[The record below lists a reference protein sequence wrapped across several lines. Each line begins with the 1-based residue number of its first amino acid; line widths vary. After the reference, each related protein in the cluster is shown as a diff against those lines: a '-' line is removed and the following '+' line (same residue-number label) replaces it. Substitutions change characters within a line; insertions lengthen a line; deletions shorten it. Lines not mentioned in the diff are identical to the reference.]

1 MKKLKNQSIKLWL
14 SLLFLVILTPIRAFS
29 ASSVG
34 INGLYYELNS
44 SSNTAKVVYDSSYSS
59 LPVSVI
65 IPESVEYNGATY
77 SVTEIGQ
84 SAFSGCSKLESISI
98 PGSVTKVGEVYYYSS
113 SNNYNPNKYPSR
125 YTSVFKGCTSLK
137 KVRFEDGSNPV
148 TLGSTY
154 YNGSSTAIAGV
165 NISGRGLFADCPLE
179 EVYLGRKIYYII
191 YNNNYPFSIY
201 ASRYGF
207 SAFFNQT
214 KLKKV
219 TIGPEVTS
227 LLDYLFYKCT
237 AIKDVSFGESMTSL
251 GSHAFDGCSSLTSA
265 MLPNSVTY
273 INSYSFN
280 DCTSIQSVSLGNA
293 RAIESH
299 AFFNNMS
306 LKNLT
311 MSPKLQT
318 IEDYGFYRTQTLEDI
333 SLPATLSS
341 IGDYAFYYS
350 GINDIIIPSSVNNI
364 GEGAFEDSDLRSVR
378 FGDGPVS
385 MGSGCFANSRL
396 QNVVI
401 GDKLTEI
408 SSGCFEGCSNL
419 TDIHI
424 GSSVTTIGQSA
435 FSGCSKLE
443 SISIPGSVTNVGEVY
458 SCSSSNNNP
467 NKDPSRY
474 ISVFKGCTSL
484 KKVRFED
491 GANSVALGSTYYAGS
506 SIAIAGVD
514 IEGRGLFADCPLEEV
529 YLGRKIEYQS
539 YSSNYSFSLYPFRYG
554 VSAFFN
560 QTKLKKVTI
569 GPEVRSL
576 PDYLFYNCTAI
587 TDVID
592 LATKPN
598 SVGSDVFDNYSTPTL
613 YYPLESESKY
623 AAANV
628 WKNFTKKYGMYSEGN
643 MLFIPT
649 AETVAMVT
657 LYPGASPET
666 LAVPATINSNGTQLT
681 VTKVMD
687 KAFEACPDLT
697 LVQLPAT
704 LTEIGEEAFARN
716 IKLSSIT
723 FNGQKVIGKGA
734 FTDCP
739 SITSLT
745 LPNSL
750 EKIGDRAFKNNTGI
764 TSVSFGTG
772 VKNIESEA
780 FFGCS
785 ALTAARMPEMLD
797 TIKTSA
803 FENCVKLT
811 YVSLGS
817 NLKYLGNRAF
827 FNNNVLTEIEIPG
840 TTATIGSQ
848 AFENCTNLSL
858 ATLNNGIETIGGNC
872 FKDCESLITISIPG
886 TVTAIGD
893 NSFDGCTSLSTLTF
907 AAGETDLY
915 IPYFSHSPLK
925 TLRIGRNLKY
935 AFGEDASPF
944 KDKTTLTRVA
954 FTGNYVTNLYNNL
967 FDGCSGIASIS
978 LPKTLQ
984 SINGYAFSNCSK
996 LAEIVI
1002 PESVTTIGK
1011 HCFESCTSLAN
1022 VIVPEGVQT
1031 IGEYG
1036 FENCTSLVSISLP
1049 STMTVFENHLF
1060 RNCYNLEGMYFHPTV
1075 TTIKENCFDKCSS
1088 LKDITFADSENAISI
1103 SNMVS
1108 MFRDCPLE
1116 NIYVGRNIDYSTED
1130 ISKIP
1135 FYNRKNL
1142 QNVTISD
1149 KGGVTYLKPYFI
1161 YGASTL
1167 PRINIPDNVLEI
1179 GRYAFAKCS
1188 SLEEAVLSKN
1198 LSLIDE
1204 GLFDQDIA
1212 LKSLIIPGAVNSV
1225 NQYALRG
1232 CGALKDLRFEDS
1244 ANPLTAAI
1252 ARSNTGMCGDTHL
1265 ENLYIGRNIRYSAT
1279 GSNGYSPFYNL
1290 TSLKNVTFSNAG
1302 MVTVCNDY
1310 LLAGC
1315 STVENLSLPE
1325 SLVTIGNHT
1334 FSNMTTLQYCRMFD
1348 NVESVGEYGFAG
1360 DVNLTDL
1367 IFSKKVKTL
1376 RNNLFMNCTS
1386 LPLFTVHPAVTS
1398 IEDNAFMNCN
1408 SLATLS
1414 FTDSND
1420 QLNIGRRNE
1429 NGNFAAM
1436 FSDSPVQSLYL
1447 SRWLIY
1453 NIDEESYAPFYNRS
1467 TLTDLRFGETLGDI
1481 GKFLFEKCSS
1491 IATVNIPGVESI
1503 GEKAF
1508 YDCTALSGLTFNS
1521 GTKSLGEQTFAN
1533 CTALKNVVLPP
1544 TVVSVSDGCFMNDH
1558 DLVTLDLGNSLEII
1572 GPSAFSGCAS
1582 LSELNFP
1589 KTLYGLG
1596 VESFK
1601 GCENLSY
1608 VTIPDGCRLSSI
1620 GARAFQNCT
1629 GIEWISLSNRITSL
1643 GANSFDGCNSI
1654 RYIKSFNTVPPVG
1667 LPNFSENVIENST
1680 VFVPAESLDD
1690 YKDADL
1696 WWEFFNIRPMSDGV
1710 FVTYLNLDKTEA
1722 SMKASETLPLV
1733 AEAGPSTATDT
1744 SVGFSSDNMD
1754 IATVDS
1760 EGVITAVAV
1769 GEANIKAFAKDG
1781 SGLYKICKITVV
1793 PTLMGS
1799 IELDNSSLTLR
1810 ANREAKLTAQIFPA
1824 TTTNKEIIWSSSN
1837 SSVATVDSEGNIV
1850 TKYKGN
1856 ATIKATA
1863 ADGSGVMASCELTV
1877 LPPLAGDSNDND
1889 VVTITDAVNTANY
1902 AVGNPVENFCFEA
1915 ADVNG
1920 DNRVTVADASATIGI
1935 ILEQEAETSSRAM
1948 VRSITRA
1955 MDVDKDA
1962 LVIDDYKAKSGET
1975 ASLSVTLDNSIEYVA
1990 MQADIVV
1997 PEGMTLVDVK
2007 IGNRAAACH
2016 SLVTRRID
2024 ERSMRI
2030 ALFDLDNNV
2039 FADNDEAVLELVV
2052 KVNSAT
2058 NEDVQIFNILASDAQ
2073 ANEYVLTSTGGHN
2086 NEISGIE
2093 GTSIGNI
2100 RIETSANAINVYNA
2114 EGYEVAIYTIDGT
2127 TLSRFTA
2134 VSDMESRDVVDG
2146 VYVVAAGN
2154 KVEKVIVK

>member
-1 MKKLKNQSIKLWL
+1 M
-14 SLLFLVILTPIRAFS
+14 
-29 ASSVG
+29 
-34 INGLYYELNS
+34 
-44 SSNTAKVVYDSSYSS
+44 
-59 LPVSVI
+59 
-65 IPESVEYNGATY
+65 
-77 SVTEIGQ
+77 
-84 SAFSGCSKLESISI
+84 
-98 PGSVTKVGEVYYYSS
+98 
-113 SNNYNPNKYPSR
+113 
-125 YTSVFKGCTSLK
+125 
-137 KVRFEDGSNPV
+137 
-148 TLGSTY
+148 
-154 YNGSSTAIAGV
+154 
-165 NISGRGLFADCPLE
+165 
-179 EVYLGRKIYYII
+179 
-191 YNNNYPFSIY
+191 
-201 ASRYGF
+201 
-207 SAFFNQT
+207 
-214 KLKKV
+214 
-219 TIGPEVTS
+219 
-227 LLDYLFYKCT
+227 
-237 AIKDVSFGESMTSL
+237 
-251 GSHAFDGCSSLTSA
+251 
-265 MLPNSVTY
+265 
-273 INSYSFN
+273 
-280 DCTSIQSVSLGNA
+280 
-293 RAIESH
+293 
-299 AFFNNMS
+299 
-306 LKNLT
+306 
-311 MSPKLQT
+311 
-318 IEDYGFYRTQTLEDI
+318 
-333 SLPATLSS
+333 
-341 IGDYAFYYS
+341 
-350 GINDIIIPSSVNNI
+350 
-364 GEGAFEDSDLRSVR
+364 
-378 FGDGPVS
+378 
-385 MGSGCFANSRL
+385 
-396 QNVVI
+396 
-401 GDKLTEI
+401 
-408 SSGCFEGCSNL
+408 
-419 TDIHI
+419 
-424 GSSVTTIGQSA
+424 
-435 FSGCSKLE
+435 
-443 SISIPGSVTNVGEVY
+443 
-458 SCSSSNNNP
+458 
-467 NKDPSRY
+467 
-474 ISVFKGCTSL
+474 
-484 KKVRFED
+484 
-491 GANSVALGSTYYAGS
+491 
-506 SIAIAGVD
+506 
-514 IEGRGLFADCPLEEV
+514 
-529 YLGRKIEYQS
+529 
-539 YSSNYSFSLYPFRYG
+539 
-554 VSAFFN
+554 
-560 QTKLKKVTI
+560 
-569 GPEVRSL
+569 
-576 PDYLFYNCTAI
+576 
-587 TDVID
+587 
-592 LATKPN
+592 
-598 SVGSDVFDNYSTPTL
+598 
-613 YYPLESESKY
+613 
-623 AAANV
+623 
-628 WKNFTKKYGMYSEGN
+628 
-643 MLFIPT
+643 
-649 AETVAMVT
+649 
-657 LYPGASPET
+657 
-666 LAVPATINSNGTQLT
+666 
-681 VTKVMD
+681 
-687 KAFEACPDLT
+687 
-697 LVQLPAT
+697 
-704 LTEIGEEAFARN
+704 
-716 IKLSSIT
+716 
-723 FNGQKVIGKGA
+723 
-734 FTDCP
+734 
-739 SITSLT
+739 
-745 LPNSL
+745 
-750 EKIGDRAFKNNTGI
+750 
-764 TSVSFGTG
+764 
-772 VKNIESEA
+772 
-780 FFGCS
+780 
-785 ALTAARMPEMLD
+785 
-797 TIKTSA
+797 
-803 FENCVKLT
+803 
-811 YVSLGS
+811 
-817 NLKYLGNRAF
+817 
-827 FNNNVLTEIEIPG
+827 LTEIEIPG
-840 TTATIGSQ
+840 TSTNIGSQ
-848 AFENCTNLSL
+848 TFENCTNLSL
-858 ATLNNGIETIGGNC
+858 ATLNNGIKNIGGNC

-886 TVTAIGD
+886 TVDSIGD
-893 NSFDGCTSLSTLTF
+893 NTFDGCTSLSSLTF
-907 AAGETDLY
+907 AAGENELY

-954 FTGNYVTNLYNNL
+954 FTGNFVTNLYNNL
-967 FDGCSGIASIS
+967 FDGCTGITSIS
-978 LPKTLQ
+978 LPETLQ
-984 SINGYAFSNCSK
+984 SINGYAFRNCSK
-996 LAEIVI
+996 LSEIV
-1002 PESVTTIGK
+1002 
-1011 HCFESCTSLAN
+1011 
-1022 VIVPEGVQT
+1022 VPEGVT
-1031 IGEYG
+1031 TVGEHC
-1036 FENCTSLVSISLP
+1036 FENCISLTSVSLP
-1049 STMTVFENHLF
+1049 TTLKVLENHLF
-1060 RNCYNLEGMYFHPTV
+1060 NNCNKLESFVFQPTMDTV
-1075 TTIKENCFDKCSS
+1075 EEHCFDQCLS
-1088 LKDITFADSENAISI
+1088 LKNLRFDDGTSTITFSTV
-1103 SNMVS
+1103 VS
-1108 MFRDCPLE
+1108 MFGDSPLE
-1116 NIYVGRNIDYSTED
+1116 NMYVGRNIDYTLIEG
-1130 ISKIP
+1130 KENEAP
-1135 FYNRKNL
+1135 FYNRSTL
-1142 QNVTISD
+1142 TNVTISD
-1149 KGGVTYLKPYFI
+1149 KGRVTYLKPYFI

-1167 PRINIPDNVLEI
+1167 PSINVPDNVQEI
-1179 GRYAFAKCS
+1179 GMYAFAECS

-1212 LKSLIIPGAVNSV
+1212 LKSLIIPGAVNAV

-1232 CGALKDLRFEDS
+1232 CGALQDLRFEDS
-1244 ANPLTAAI
+1244 TNPLTAAI
-1252 ARSNTGMCGDTHL
+1252 ARSNMGMCGDTHL
-1265 ENLYIGRNIRYSAT
+1265 ENLYIGRNIRYEAT
-1279 GSNGYSPFYNL
+1279 SSNGYSPFYNL

-1302 MVTVCNDY
+1302 MVTECNDY

-1334 FSNMTTLQYCRMFD
+1334 FSDMTTLQYCRMFD

-1367 IFSKKVKTL
+1367 TFSKKVKTL

-1420 QLNIGRRNE
+1420 LLNIGRRNE

-1447 SRWLIY
+1447 SRWLVY
-1453 NIDEESYAPFYNRS
+1453 NIDEETYAPFYNRS

-1508 YDCTALSGLTFNS
+1508 YDCTALSGLTLNS
-1521 GTKSLGEQTFAN
+1521 GTTSLGEQTFAN

-1558 DLVTLDLGNSLEII
+1558 ELVTLDLGSSLEII

-1589 KTLYGLG
+1589 QTLYGLG

-1696 WWEFFNIRPMSDGV
+1696 WWEFFNIRPMGDGV

-1810 ANREAKLTAQIFPA
+1810 ANREATLTAQIFPV

-1850 TKYKGN
+1850 TKYNGN

-1889 VVTITDAVNTANY
+1889 AVTITDAVNTANY

-1948 VRSITRA
+1948 ARSIARA

-1975 ASLSVTLDNSIEYVA
+1975 VSLSVTLDNSIEYVA
-1990 MQADIVV
+1990 LQADIVV

-2007 IGNRAAACH
+2007 IGNRVAACH

-2030 ALFDLDNNV
+2030 ALFDLDNNT
-2039 FADNDEAVLELVV
+2039 FADNDEGVLELVV

-2058 NEDVQIFNILASDAQ
+2058 NEDVEIFNILASDAQ

-2114 EGYEVAIYTIDGT
+2114 EGYEVAIYTVDGT

-2134 VSDMESRDVVDG
+2134 VSDMESRDVVGG
-2146 VYVVAAGN
+2146 VYVVAVGN
-2154 KVEKVIVK
+2154 KVAKVIVK

>member
-1 MKKLKNQSIKLWL
+1 M
-14 SLLFLVILTPIRAFS
+14 
-29 ASSVG
+29 
-34 INGLYYELNS
+34 
-44 SSNTAKVVYDSSYSS
+44 
-59 LPVSVI
+59 
-65 IPESVEYNGATY
+65 
-77 SVTEIGQ
+77 
-84 SAFSGCSKLESISI
+84 
-98 PGSVTKVGEVYYYSS
+98 
-113 SNNYNPNKYPSR
+113 
-125 YTSVFKGCTSLK
+125 
-137 KVRFEDGSNPV
+137 
-148 TLGSTY
+148 
-154 YNGSSTAIAGV
+154 
-165 NISGRGLFADCPLE
+165 
-179 EVYLGRKIYYII
+179 
-191 YNNNYPFSIY
+191 
-201 ASRYGF
+201 
-207 SAFFNQT
+207 
-214 KLKKV
+214 
-219 TIGPEVTS
+219 
-227 LLDYLFYKCT
+227 
-237 AIKDVSFGESMTSL
+237 
-251 GSHAFDGCSSLTSA
+251 
-265 MLPNSVTY
+265 
-273 INSYSFN
+273 
-280 DCTSIQSVSLGNA
+280 
-293 RAIESH
+293 
-299 AFFNNMS
+299 
-306 LKNLT
+306 
-311 MSPKLQT
+311 
-318 IEDYGFYRTQTLEDI
+318 
-333 SLPATLSS
+333 
-341 IGDYAFYYS
+341 
-350 GINDIIIPSSVNNI
+350 
-364 GEGAFEDSDLRSVR
+364 
-378 FGDGPVS
+378 FGDS
-385 MGSGCFANSRL
+385 
-396 QNVVI
+396 
-401 GDKLTEI
+401 
-408 SSGCFEGCSNL
+408 
-419 TDIHI
+419 
-424 GSSVTTIGQSA
+424 
-435 FSGCSKLE
+435 
-443 SISIPGSVTNVGEVY
+443 
-458 SCSSSNNNP
+458 
-467 NKDPSRY
+467 
-474 ISVFKGCTSL
+474 
-484 KKVRFED
+484 
-491 GANSVALGSTYYAGS
+491 
-506 SIAIAGVD
+506 
-514 IEGRGLFADCPLEEV
+514 
-529 YLGRKIEYQS
+529 
-539 YSSNYSFSLYPFRYG
+539 
-554 VSAFFN
+554 
-560 QTKLKKVTI
+560 
-569 GPEVRSL
+569 
-576 PDYLFYNCTAI
+576 
-587 TDVID
+587 
-592 LATKPN
+592 
-598 SVGSDVFDNYSTPTL
+598 
-613 YYPLESESKY
+613 
-623 AAANV
+623 
-628 WKNFTKKYGMYSEGN
+628 
-643 MLFIPT
+643 
-649 AETVAMVT
+649 
-657 LYPGASPET
+657 
-666 LAVPATINSNGTQLT
+666 
-681 VTKVMD
+681 
-687 KAFEACPDLT
+687 
-697 LVQLPAT
+697 
-704 LTEIGEEAFARN
+704 
-716 IKLSSIT
+716 
-723 FNGQKVIGKGA
+723 
-734 FTDCP
+734 
-739 SITSLT
+739 
-745 LPNSL
+745 
-750 EKIGDRAFKNNTGI
+750 
-764 TSVSFGTG
+764 
-772 VKNIESEA
+772 
-780 FFGCS
+780 
-785 ALTAARMPEMLD
+785 
-797 TIKTSA
+797 
-803 FENCVKLT
+803 
-811 YVSLGS
+811 
-817 NLKYLGNRAF
+817 
-827 FNNNVLTEIEIPG
+827 
-840 TTATIGSQ
+840 
-848 AFENCTNLSL
+848 
-858 ATLNNGIETIGGNC
+858 
-872 FKDCESLITISIPG
+872 
-886 TVTAIGD
+886 
-893 NSFDGCTSLSTLTF
+893 
-907 AAGETDLY
+907 
-915 IPYFSHSPLK
+915 
-925 TLRIGRNLKY
+925 
-935 AFGEDASPF
+935 
-944 KDKTTLTRVA
+944 
-954 FTGNYVTNLYNNL
+954 
-967 FDGCSGIASIS
+967 
-978 LPKTLQ
+978 
-984 SINGYAFSNCSK
+984 
-996 LAEIVI
+996 
-1002 PESVTTIGK
+1002 
-1011 HCFESCTSLAN
+1011 
-1022 VIVPEGVQT
+1022 
-1031 IGEYG
+1031 
-1036 FENCTSLVSISLP
+1036 
-1049 STMTVFENHLF
+1049 
-1060 RNCYNLEGMYFHPTV
+1060 
-1075 TTIKENCFDKCSS
+1075 
-1088 LKDITFADSENAISI
+1088 
-1103 SNMVS
+1103 
-1108 MFRDCPLE
+1108 PLE
-1116 NIYVGRNIDYSTED
+1116 NMYVGRDIDYTLIEG
-1130 ISKIP
+1130 KEKEAP
-1135 FYNRKNL
+1135 FYNRSTL
-1142 QNVTISD
+1142 TNVTISD

-1167 PRINIPDNVLEI
+1167 PGINVPDNVLEI
-1179 GRYAFAKCS
+1179 GMYAFAECS
-1188 SLEEAVLSKN
+1188 SLEEVVLSKN

-1212 LKSLIIPGAVNSV
+1212 LKSLIIPEAVNAV

-1232 CGALKDLRFEDS
+1232 CGALQDLRFEDS
-1244 ANPLTAAI
+1244 TNPLTAAI
-1252 ARSNTGMCGDTHL
+1252 ARSGMGMCGDTHL
-1265 ENLYIGRNIRYSAT
+1265 ENLYIGRNIRYSAAD
-1279 GSNGYSPFYNL
+1279 SDGYSPFYNL

-1302 MVTVCNDY
+1302 MVTECNDY

-1334 FSNMTTLQYCRMFD
+1334 FSDMTTLQYCRMFD

-1360 DVNLTDL
+1360 DVSLTDL
-1367 IFSKKVKTL
+1367 TFSKKVKTL

-1398 IEDNAFMNCN
+1398 IEDNAFVNCN

-1420 QLNIGRRNE
+1420 LLNIGRRNE

-1447 SRWLIY
+1447 SRQLIY

-1508 YDCTALSGLTFNS
+1508 YDCTALSGLTLNF
-1521 GTKSLGEQTFAN
+1521 GTKSLGEHAFAN

-1558 DLVTLDLGNSLEII
+1558 ELVTLDLGNSLEII

-1589 KTLYGLG
+1589 KTLYNLG

-1608 VTIPDGCRLSSI
+1608 VTIPDGCSLSSI
-1620 GARAFQNCT
+1620 GACAFQNCT
-1629 GIEWISLSNRITSL
+1629 GIEWISLSNSITSL
-1643 GANSFDGCNSI
+1643 GDNSFDGCNSI

-1696 WWEFFNIRPMSDGV
+1696 WREFFNIRPISDGV

-1722 SMKASETLPLV
+1722 SMKASETLQLV

-1754 IATVDS
+1754 IATVDG

-1810 ANREAKLTAQIFPA
+1810 ANREAKLTAQIFPV

-1889 VVTITDAVNTANY
+1889 AVTITDAVNTANY

-1948 VRSITRA
+1948 VRSIARA

-2007 IGNRAAACH
+2007 IGNRVAAYH

-2030 ALFDLDNNV
+2030 ALFDLDNNT
-2039 FADNDEAVLELVV
+2039 FADNDEGVLELVV

-2058 NEDVQIFNILASDAQ
+2058 NENVEIFNILASDAQ

>member
-1 MKKLKNQSIKLWL
+1 
-14 SLLFLVILTPIRAFS
+14 
-29 ASSVG
+29 
-34 INGLYYELNS
+34 
-44 SSNTAKVVYDSSYSS
+44 
-59 LPVSVI
+59 
-65 IPESVEYNGATY
+65 
-77 SVTEIGQ
+77 
-84 SAFSGCSKLESISI
+84 
-98 PGSVTKVGEVYYYSS
+98 
-113 SNNYNPNKYPSR
+113 
-125 YTSVFKGCTSLK
+125 
-137 KVRFEDGSNPV
+137 
-148 TLGSTY
+148 
-154 YNGSSTAIAGV
+154 
-165 NISGRGLFADCPLE
+165 
-179 EVYLGRKIYYII
+179 
-191 YNNNYPFSIY
+191 
-201 ASRYGF
+201 
-207 SAFFNQT
+207 
-214 KLKKV
+214 
-219 TIGPEVTS
+219 
-227 LLDYLFYKCT
+227 
-237 AIKDVSFGESMTSL
+237 MTSL

-273 INSYSFN
+273 IDSYSFN
-280 DCTSIQSVSLGNA
+280 DCSSIQSVSLGNA
-293 RAIESH
+293 SIIKSH
-299 AFFNNMS
+299 AFCNNYR

-318 IEDYGFYRTQTLEDI
+318 IEDYGFGRTGALEEI

-341 IGDYAFYYS
+341 IGDYAFNYS
-350 GINDIIIPSSVNNI
+350 GINDIIIPSSVNQI
-364 GEGAFEDSDLRSVR
+364 GNNTFEHSGLRSVR

-385 MGSGCFANSRL
+385 IGSNCFANSRL

-401 GDKLTEI
+401 GDKLTKI
-408 SSGCFEGCSNL
+408 SSSCFEGCSNL

-424 GSSVTTIGQSA
+424 GSSVTFIGQSA

-443 SISIPGSVTNVGEVY
+443 SISIPGSVTDVGEVY

-467 NKDPSRY
+467 NKYTSLY

-491 GANSVALGSTYYAGS
+491 GSNYLSLGSTFYFNGY
-506 SIAIAGVD
+506 SIAIAGVN
-514 IEGRGLFADCPLEEV
+514 IYGRGLFADCPLEEV
-529 YLGRKIEYQS
+529 YLGRKIGYKS
-539 YSSNYSFSLYPFRYG
+539 YRSDLSFSKYPDYYG
-554 VSAFFN
+554 FSAFFN

-569 GPEVRSL
+569 GPEVTLL
-576 PDYLFYNCTAI
+576 PDYLFYKCTAI

-592 LATKPN
+592 LATNPN
-598 SVGSDVFDNYSTPTL
+598 SVGSNVFDNYSTPTL

-628 WKNFTKKYGMYSEGN
+628 WKDFTKKYGMYSEGN

-649 AETVAMVT
+649 AETEAMVT
-657 LYPGASPET
+657 LYPGSSPET

-750 EKIGDRAFKNNTGI
+750 ETIGDRAFKNNTGI
-764 TSVSFGTG
+764 TSISFGTG
-772 VKNIESEA
+772 LKNIESEA
-780 FFGCS
+780 FYGCS

-797 TIKTSA
+797 TIKASA

-817 NLKYLGNRAF
+817 NLKSLGNRAF
-827 FNNNVLTEIEIPG
+827 FNNKVLTEIEIPG
-840 TTATIGSQ
+840 TTTNIGSQ
-848 AFENCTNLSL
+848 TFENCTNLSL

-872 FKDCESLITISIPG
+872 FKNCESLITISIPG

-967 FDGCSGIASIS
+967 FDGCTGIASIS

-996 LAEIVI
+996 LSEIV
-1002 PESVTTIGK
+1002 
-1011 HCFESCTSLAN
+1011 
-1022 VIVPEGVQT
+1022 VPEGVT
-1031 IGEYG
+1031 TVGEHC
-1036 FENCTSLVSISLP
+1036 FENCTSLTSVSLP
-1049 STMTVFENHLF
+1049 TTLKVLENHLF
-1060 RNCYNLEGMYFHPTV
+1060 NNCNKLESFVFQPTMETV
-1075 TTIKENCFDKCSS
+1075 EEHCFDQCLS
-1088 LKDITFADSENAISI
+1088 LKNLRFDDGTSPITLSTV
-1103 SNMVS
+1103 VS
-1108 MFRDCPLE
+1108 MFGDSPLE
-1116 NIYVGRNIDYSTED
+1116 EMYVGRNIDYTLIKGKEKEAPFFNRST
-1130 ISKIP
+1130 IT
-1135 FYNRKNL
+1135 
-1142 QNVTISD
+1142 NVTISD
-1149 KGGVTYLKPYFI
+1149 KGGVTYLRPYFI

-1167 PRINIPDNVLEI
+1167 PRINVPDNVLEI
-1179 GRYAFAKCS
+1179 GKYAFAECS

-1265 ENLYIGRNIRYSAT
+1265 ENLYIGRNIRYEAT

-1302 MVTVCNDY
+1302 MVTECNDY

-1315 STVENLSLPE
+1315 SAVENLSLPE

-1420 QLNIGRRNE
+1420 LLNIGRRNE
-1429 NGNFAAM
+1429 NGSLAAM
-1436 FSDSPVQSLYL
+1436 FSDSPIESLYL

-1453 NIDEESYAPFYNRS
+1453 NIDQESYAPFYNRS
-1467 TLTDLRFGETLGDI
+1467 TLTDLRFGATLGDI

-1544 TVVSVSDGCFMNDH
+1544 TVVSVSDGCFMNDNE
-1558 DLVTLDLGNSLEII
+1558 LATLDLGNSLEII

-1601 GCENLSY
+1601 GCVALPY
-1608 VTIPDGCRLSSI
+1608 ITIPDGCRLSSV
-1620 GARAFQNCT
+1620 GARAFQGCT

-1643 GANSFDGCNSI
+1643 GANSFDGCNSV

-1696 WWEFFNIRPMSDGV
+1696 WWEFFNIRPMGDGV

-1722 SMKASETLPLV
+1722 SMKASETLQLV

-1744 SVGFSSDNMD
+1744 SVGFSSDNLD
-1754 IATVDS
+1754 VATVDGN
-1760 EGVITAVAV
+1760 GVITAIAV
-1769 GEANIKAFAKDG
+1769 GEANIKAYAKDG
-1781 SGLYKICKITVV
+1781 SGFYKICKITVV

-1799 IELDNSSLTLR
+1799 IELNNSSLTLR
-1810 ANREAKLTAQIFPA
+1810 ANRKATLTAQIFPV
-1824 TTTNKEIIWSSSN
+1824 TTTNKGIIWSSSN
-1837 SSVATVDSEGNIV
+1837 SSVATVDPDGNIV

-1863 ADGSGVMASCELTV
+1863 ADGSGVMATCELTV
-1877 LPPLAGDSNDND
+1877 LPPMAGDSNDND
-1889 VVTITDAVNTANY
+1889 AVTITDAVNTANY

-1915 ADVNG
+1915 ADVNA

-1935 ILEQEAETSSRAM
+1935 ILEQETEIASRAM
-1948 VRSITRA
+1948 VRSMARA
-1955 MDVDKDA
+1955 LDVDSDL
-1962 LVIDDYKAKSGET
+1962 LVVDDYSAKDGEIVT
-1975 ASLSVTLDNSIEYVA
+1975 LSVALDNSIDYVA
-1990 MQADIVV
+1990 MQADIAV
-1997 PEGMTLVDVK
+1997 PDGMTLLDVT
-2007 IGNRAAACH
+2007 IGDRAAACH

-2024 ERSMRI
+2024 DRTMRI
-2030 ALFDLDNNV
+2030 VLFDLDNNA
-2039 FADNDEAVLELVV
+2039 FADNDEAILELVA
-2052 KVNSAT
+2052 KVNTAT
-2058 NEDVQIFNILASDAQ
+2058 TEDIQIFNILASDAQ

-2086 NEISGIE
+2086 SEMSGIGNVE
-2093 GTSIGNI
+2093 SGNI
-2100 RIETSANAINVYNA
+2100 RIVASASDINIFNA
-2114 EGYEVAIYTIDGT
+2114 EGCEIIIYAVDGT
-2127 TLSRFTA
+2127 TVSRFTA
-2134 VSDMESRDVVDG
+2134 MSDMESRSVVG
-2146 VYVVAAGN
+2146 GIYVVVAGN

>member
-1 MKKLKNQSIKLWL
+1 MTFKL
-14 SLLFLVILTPIRAFS
+14 SLFRRWLAMLSLI
-29 ASSVG
+29 VG
-34 INGLYYELNS
+34 ISLGANAASVNIDGLYYVLNS
-44 SSNTAKVVYDSSYSS
+44 PKRGEATLTYQNTTTSNYSS
-59 LPVSVI
+59 LPVSVA
-65 IPESVEYNGATY
+65 IPEKITYNGIEYT
-77 SVTEIGQ
+77 VTTIADK
-84 SAFSGCSKLESISI
+84 AFANCTSLESISI
-98 PGSVTKVGEVYYYSS
+98 PGSVTSIGTVWYYSS
-113 SNNYNPNKYPSR
+113 DEENAGTVLPFYN
-125 YTSVFKGCTSLK
+125 CTSLK
-137 KVRFEDGSNPV
+137 SIRFEDGNATLS
-148 TLGSTY
+148 LGSAYCPTKR
-154 YNGSSTAIAGV
+154 SS
-165 NISGRGLFADCPLE
+165 SKGLFYYSPLE
-179 EVYLGRKIYYII
+179 EVYLGRNVQYKDYSTSEKFIDSPSSFGY
-191 YNNNYPFSIY
+191 
-201 ASRYGF
+201 
-207 SAFFNQT
+207 SAFYNRS
-214 KLKKV
+214 KLTKV
-219 TIGPEVTS
+219 TIGPEVES
-227 LLDYLFYKCT
+227 LPNYLFYKCT
-237 AIKDVSFGESMTSL
+237 AIKDVGFGESLTSI
-251 GSHAFDGCSSLTSA
+251 GKCTFDGCTSLTSA
-265 MLPNSVTY
+265 MLPNTVTY
-273 INSYSFN
+273 IGSYSFYN
-280 DCTSIQSVSLGNA
+280 CTSIQSASLGNA
-293 RAIESH
+293 TTVGSY
-299 AFFNNMS
+299 AFYNNQN

-318 IEDYGFYRTQTLEDI
+318 IEEYGFYKTPNLKDV
-333 SLPATLSS
+333 SLPSTLNS
-341 IGDYAFYYS
+341 IRSYAFSYS
-350 GINDIIIPSSVNNI
+350 GIRDIIIPSSVNKI
-364 GEGAFEDSDLRSVR
+364 GSNTFEYSNLQSVR
-378 FGDGPVS
+378 FGDGVIS
-385 MGSGCFANSRL
+385 IGSACFANSSL

-408 SSGCFEGCSNL
+408 PESCFEGCTYLS
-419 TDIHI
+419 DIHI
-424 GSSVTTIGQSA
+424 GSNVTTIADKA
-435 FSGCSKLE
+435 FANCTSLE
-443 SISIPGSVTNVGEVY
+443 SISIPGSVTSIGTVRYY
-458 SCSSSNNNP
+458 SSDEENAGTALPFYN
-467 NKDPSRY
+467 
-474 ISVFKGCTSL
+474 CTSL
-484 KKVRFED
+484 KSIRFED
-491 GANSVALGSTYYAGS
+491 GNATLSLGSAYCSYS
-506 SIAIAGVD
+506 SSYSYSK
-514 IEGRGLFADCPLEEV
+514 GLFYYSPLEEV
-529 YLGRKIEYQS
+529 YLGRNVQYKD
-539 YSSNYSFSLYPFRYG
+539 YSTSSPFINYPIYYG
-554 VSAFFN
+554 YSAFYN
-560 QTKLKKVTI
+560 QRKLTKVTI
-569 GPEVRSL
+569 GPEVESL
-576 PDYLFYNCTAI
+576 PNYLFYKCTAI
-587 TDVID
+587 ESVIN
-592 LATKPN
+592 LALTPN
-598 SVGSDVFDNYSTPTL
+598 VAASNTFSTYSATL
-613 YYPLESESKY
+613 YYPLESESEY
-623 AAANV
+623 ATADV
-628 WKNFTKKYGMYSEGN
+628 WKLFDNKYGMYSEGS

-649 AETVAMVT
+649 AASEAMVT
-657 LYPGASPET
+657 LYPGSSPET

-697 LVQLPAT
+697 LVQLPST

-716 IKLSSIT
+716 IKLSAIT
-723 FNGQKVIGKGA
+723 FTGQKVIGKGA

-750 EKIGDRAFKNNTGI
+750 ETIGDRAFKNNTGI

-772 VKNIESEA
+772 LKNIESEA
-780 FFGCS
+780 FYGCS

-797 TIKTSA
+797 TIKASA

-817 NLKYLGNRAF
+817 NLRSLGNRAF
-827 FNNNVLTEIEIPG
+827 FNNKVLTEIEIPG
-840 TTATIGSQ
+840 TSTNIGSQ
-848 AFENCTNLSL
+848 TFENCTNLSL
-858 ATLNNGIETIGGNC
+858 ATLNNGIKNIGGNC

-886 TVTAIGD
+886 TVDSIGD
-893 NSFDGCTSLSTLTF
+893 NTFDGCTSLSSLTF
-907 AAGETDLY
+907 AAGENELY
-915 IPYFSHSPLK
+915 IPYFSYSPLK

-954 FTGNYVTNLYNNL
+954 FTGNFVTNLYNNL
-967 FDGCSGIASIS
+967 FDGCTGITSIS
-978 LPKTLQ
+978 LPETLQ
-984 SINGYAFSNCSK
+984 SINGYAFRNCSK
-996 LAEIVI
+996 LSEIV
-1002 PESVTTIGK
+1002 
-1011 HCFESCTSLAN
+1011 
-1022 VIVPEGVQT
+1022 VPEGVT
-1031 IGEYG
+1031 TVGEHC
-1036 FENCTSLVSISLP
+1036 FENCISLTSVSLP
-1049 STMTVFENHLF
+1049 TTLKVLENHLF
-1060 RNCYNLEGMYFHPTV
+1060 NNCNKLESFVFQPTMDTV
-1075 TTIKENCFDKCSS
+1075 EEHCFDQCLS
-1088 LKDITFADSENAISI
+1088 LKNLRFDDGTSTITFSTV
-1103 SNMVS
+1103 VS
-1108 MFRDCPLE
+1108 MFGDSPLE
-1116 NIYVGRNIDYSTED
+1116 NMYVGRNIDYTLIEG
-1130 ISKIP
+1130 KEKEAP
-1135 FYNRKNL
+1135 FYNRSTL
-1142 QNVTISD
+1142 TNVTISD
-1149 KGGVTYLKPYFI
+1149 KGGVTYLRPYFI

-1167 PRINIPDNVLEI
+1167 PSINVPDNVLEI
-1179 GRYAFAKCS
+1179 GRYAFAECS
-1188 SLEEAVLSKN
+1188 SLEVAVLSKN

-1212 LKSLIIPGAVNSV
+1212 LKSLIIPGAVNAV

-1232 CGALKDLRFEDS
+1232 CGALQDLRFEDS
-1244 ANPLTAAI
+1244 TKPLTVAK
-1252 ARSNTGMCGDTHL
+1252 ARSNMGMCGDTHL
-1265 ENLYIGRNIRYSAT
+1265 EDLYIGRNIRYSAT

-1290 TSLKNVTFSNAG
+1290 TTLKNVTFSNAG
-1302 MVTVCNDY
+1302 MVTECNDY

-1334 FSNMTTLQYCRMFD
+1334 FSDMTTLQYCRMFD

-1367 IFSKKVKTL
+1367 TFSKKVNTL

-1420 QLNIGRRNE
+1420 LLNIGRRNE

-1447 SRWLIY
+1447 SRWLVY
-1453 NIDEESYAPFYNRS
+1453 NIDEETYAPFYNRS

-1508 YDCTALSGLTFNS
+1508 YDCTALSGLTLNS
-1521 GTKSLGEQTFAN
+1521 GTTSLGEQTFAN

-1558 DLVTLDLGNSLEII
+1558 ELVTLDLGSSLEII

-1589 KTLYGLG
+1589 QTLYGLG

-1696 WWEFFNIRPMSDGV
+1696 WWEFFNIRPMGDGV

-1781 SGLYKICKITVV
+1781 SGLYKICKITVL

-1810 ANREAKLTAQIFPA
+1810 ANREATLTAQIFPV

-1850 TKYKGN
+1850 TKYNGN

-1889 VVTITDAVNTANY
+1889 AVTITDAVNTANY

-1948 VRSITRA
+1948 ARSIARA

-1975 ASLSVTLDNSIEYVA
+1975 VSLSVTLDNSIEYVA
-1990 MQADIVV
+1990 LQADIVV

-2007 IGNRAAACH
+2007 IGNRVAACH

-2030 ALFDLDNNV
+2030 ALFDLDNNT
-2039 FADNDEAVLELVV
+2039 FADNDEGVLELVV

-2058 NEDVQIFNILASDAQ
+2058 NEDVEIFNILASDAQ

-2114 EGYEVAIYTIDGT
+2114 EGYEVAIYTVDGT

-2134 VSDMESRDVVDG
+2134 VSDMESRDVVGG
-2146 VYVVAAGN
+2146 VYVVAVGN
-2154 KVEKVIVK
+2154 KVAKVIVK

>member
-1 MKKLKNQSIKLWL
+1 ML
-14 SLLFLVILTPIRAFS
+14 SLI
-29 ASSVG
+29 VG
-34 INGLYYELNS
+34 ISLGANAESVNIDGLYYELNS
-44 SSNTAKVVYDSSYSS
+44 PKTGEATLTYQNTTTSNYSS
-59 LPVSVI
+59 LPASVA
-65 IPESVEYNGATY
+65 IPEKVTYNGTEY
-77 SVTEIGQ
+77 TVTTIADM
-84 SAFSGCSKLESISI
+84 AFANCKSLESISI
-98 PGSVTKVGEVYYYSS
+98 PGSVTSIGTARPDNTGSYSGVYLPFY
-113 SNNYNPNKYPSR
+113 K
-125 YTSVFKGCTSLK
+125 CTSLK
-137 KVRFEDGSNPV
+137 SIRFEDGNA
-148 TLGSTY
+148 TLSLGCSY
-154 YNGSSTAIAGV
+154 DNNSSY
-165 NISGRGLFADCPLE
+165 SKGLFYYSPLE
-179 EVYLGRKIYYII
+179 EVYLGRNVKYEDYIPSSSYNFINNPSYYG
-191 YNNNYPFSIY
+191 Y
-201 ASRYGF
+201 
-207 SAFFNQT
+207 SAFYNKS
-214 KLKKV
+214 KLTKV
-219 TIGPEVTS
+219 TIGPEVKS
-227 LLDYLFYKCT
+227 LPSYLFYKCT
-237 AIKDVSFGESMTSL
+237 AIKDVSFGESMTSI
-251 GSHAFDGCSSLTSA
+251 GSYAFDGCTSLTSA

-273 INSYSFN
+273 IGSYSFS
-280 DCTSIQSVSLGNA
+280 DCTSIQSASLGNA
-293 RAIESH
+293 TTIGSY
-299 AFFNNMS
+299 AFYNNQN

-318 IEDYGFYRTQTLEDI
+318 IGDYGFCKTPNLKDV
-333 SLPATLSS
+333 SLPSTLNS
-341 IGDYAFYYS
+341 IGDYAFARS
-350 GINDIIIPSSVNNI
+350 GIRDIIIPSSVNKI
-364 GEGAFEDSDLRSVR
+364 GEKTFEYSNLQSVR
-378 FGDGPVS
+378 FGDGVMS
-385 MGSGCFANSRL
+385 IGGACFANSSL
-396 QNVVI
+396 QSVVI

-408 SSGCFEGCSNL
+408 PTGCFGGCTYLS
-419 TDIHI
+419 DIHI
-424 GSSVTTIGQSA
+424 GSNVTTIADMA
-435 FSGCSKLE
+435 FSNCTSLE
-443 SISIPGSVTNVGEVY
+443 SISIPGSVTSIGTVRPDNTSSY
-458 SCSSSNNNP
+458 SGIYLP
-467 NKDPSRY
+467 FYK
-474 ISVFKGCTSL
+474 CTSL
-484 KKVRFED
+484 KSIRFED
-491 GANSVALGSTYYAGS
+491 GNATLSLGCSYDNNSSYS
-506 SIAIAGVD
+506 K
-514 IEGRGLFADCPLEEV
+514 GLFYYSPLEEV
-529 YLGRKIEYQS
+529 YLGRNVKYEDYIPSSS
-539 YSSNYSFSLYPFRYG
+539 YNFINNPSYYG
-554 VSAFFN
+554 YSAFYN
-560 QTKLKKVTI
+560 KSKLTKVTI
-569 GPEVRSL
+569 GPEVESL
-576 PDYLFYNCTAI
+576 PIYLFYKCTAI
-587 TDVID
+587 ESVIN
-592 LATKPN
+592 LALTPN
-598 SVGSDVFDNYSTPTL
+598 VAASNTFSTYSATL
-613 YYPLESESKY
+613 YYPLESESNY
-623 AAANV
+623 MSANV
-628 WKNFTKKYGMYSEGN
+628 WKDFSNKYGMYSEGS

-649 AETVAMVT
+649 AASEAMVT
-657 LYPGASPET
+657 LYPGSSPET

-697 LVQLPAT
+697 LVQLPST

-723 FNGQKVIGKGA
+723 FTGQKVIGKGA

-750 EKIGDRAFKNNTGI
+750 ETIGDRAFKNNTGI

-772 VKNIESEA
+772 LKNIESEA
-780 FFGCS
+780 FYGCS

-797 TIKTSA
+797 TIKASA

-817 NLKYLGNRAF
+817 NLKSLGNRAF
-827 FNNNVLTEIEIPG
+827 FNNKVLTEIEIPG
-840 TTATIGSQ
+840 TTTNIGSQ
-848 AFENCTNLSL
+848 TFENCTNLSL
-858 ATLNNGIETIGGNC
+858 ATLNNGIKTIGGNC

-886 TVTAIGD
+886 TVDSIGD
-893 NSFDGCTSLSTLTF
+893 NSFDGCTSLSSLTF
-907 AAGETDLY
+907 AAGENELY

-967 FDGCSGIASIS
+967 FDGCTGITSIS

-984 SINGYAFSNCSK
+984 SINGYVFCNCSK
-996 LAEIVI
+996 LSEIV
-1002 PESVTTIGK
+1002 
-1011 HCFESCTSLAN
+1011 
-1022 VIVPEGVQT
+1022 VPEGVT
-1031 IGEYG
+1031 TVGEHC
-1036 FENCTSLVSISLP
+1036 FENCSKLSEIVVPEGVTTVGEHCFENCISLTSVSLP
-1049 STMTVFENHLF
+1049 TTLKVLENHLF
-1060 RNCYNLEGMYFHPTV
+1060 NNCNKLESFVFQPTLETV
-1075 TTIKENCFDKCSS
+1075 EEHCFDQCLS
-1088 LKDITFADSENAISI
+1088 LKNLRFDDGTSTITLSTV
-1103 SNMVS
+1103 VS
-1108 MFRDCPLE
+1108 MFGDSPLE
-1116 NIYVGRNIDYSTED
+1116 NMYVGRNIDYTLIEG
-1130 ISKIP
+1130 KEKEAP
-1135 FYNRKNL
+1135 FYNRSTL
-1142 QNVTISD
+1142 TNVTISD
-1149 KGGVTYLKPYFI
+1149 KGGVTYLRPYFI

-1167 PRINIPDNVLEI
+1167 PGINVPDNVLEI
-1179 GRYAFAKCS
+1179 GMYAFAECS

-1212 LKSLIIPGAVNSV
+1212 LKSLIIPGAVNAV

-1232 CGALKDLRFEDS
+1232 CGALQDLRFEDS
-1244 ANPLTAAI
+1244 TNPLTAAI
-1252 ARSNTGMCGDTHL
+1252 ARSGMGMCGDTHL

-1279 GSNGYSPFYNL
+1279 DSDGYSPFYNL

-1302 MVTVCNDY
+1302 MVTECNDY

-1334 FSNMTTLQYCRMFD
+1334 FSNMTTLQYCRMFN

-1360 DVNLTDL
+1360 DVSLTDL
-1367 IFSKKVKTL
+1367 TFSKKVKTL

-1420 QLNIGRRNE
+1420 LLNIGRRNE

-1508 YDCTALSGLTFNS
+1508 YDCTALSGLTLNS
-1521 GTKSLGEQTFAN
+1521 GTTSLGEQTFAN

-1589 KTLYGLG
+1589 QTLYGLG

-1810 ANREAKLTAQIFPA
+1810 ANREAKLTAQIFPV

-1962 LVIDDYKAKSGET
+1962 LVIDDYKAKSGEM

-2030 ALFDLDNNV
+2030 ALFDLDNNA

-2052 KVNSAT
+2052 RVDSAT
-2058 NEDVQIFNILASDAQ
+2058 NEDVEIFNILASDAQ

-2086 NEISGIE
+2086 NEISGID

-2114 EGYEVAIYTIDGT
+2114 EGYEVAIYTVDGT

-2134 VSDMESRDVVDG
+2134 VSDMESRDVVGG
-2146 VYVVAAGN
+2146 VYVVVAGN

>member
-1 MKKLKNQSIKLWL
+1 
-14 SLLFLVILTPIRAFS
+14 
-29 ASSVG
+29 
-34 INGLYYELNS
+34 
-44 SSNTAKVVYDSSYSS
+44 
-59 LPVSVI
+59 
-65 IPESVEYNGATY
+65 
-77 SVTEIGQ
+77 
-84 SAFSGCSKLESISI
+84 
-98 PGSVTKVGEVYYYSS
+98 
-113 SNNYNPNKYPSR
+113 
-125 YTSVFKGCTSLK
+125 
-137 KVRFEDGSNPV
+137 
-148 TLGSTY
+148 
-154 YNGSSTAIAGV
+154 
-165 NISGRGLFADCPLE
+165 
-179 EVYLGRKIYYII
+179 
-191 YNNNYPFSIY
+191 
-201 ASRYGF
+201 
-207 SAFFNQT
+207 
-214 KLKKV
+214 
-219 TIGPEVTS
+219 
-227 LLDYLFYKCT
+227 
-237 AIKDVSFGESMTSL
+237 
-251 GSHAFDGCSSLTSA
+251 

-273 INSYSFN
+273 IDSYSFN
-280 DCTSIQSVSLGNA
+280 NCTSIQSASLGNA
-293 RAIESH
+293 TTVGSRA
-299 AFFNNMS
+299 FYNNQN

-318 IEDYGFYRTQTLEDI
+318 IGDYGFYKTLNLKDA
-333 SLPATLSS
+333 SLPSTLKS
-341 IGDYAFYYS
+341 IGTYAFSYS
-350 GINDIIIPSSVNNI
+350 GIRDIIIPSSVNSI
-364 GEGAFEDSDLRSVR
+364 GQDAFEYSNLQSVR
-378 FGDGPVS
+378 FGDGVIS
-385 MGSGCFANSRL
+385 IGSACFANSSL
-396 QNVVI
+396 QNVAI
-401 GDKLTEI
+401 GDKLTVIPE
-408 SSGCFEGCSNL
+408 SCFEGCTYLS
-419 TDIHI
+419 DIHI
-424 GSSVTTIGQSA
+424 GSNVTTIADKA
-435 FSGCSKLE
+435 FANCTSLE
-443 SISIPGSVTNVGEVY
+443 SISIPGSVTSIGTVQEYYTAYDLKIAGTALPFYN
-458 SCSSSNNNP
+458 
-467 NKDPSRY
+467 
-474 ISVFKGCTSL
+474 CTRL
-484 KKVRFED
+484 KSIRFED
-491 GANSVALGSTYYAGS
+491 GNATLSLGSAYCSNGISYS
-506 SIAIAGVD
+506 K
-514 IEGRGLFADCPLEEV
+514 GLFYYSPLEEV
-529 YLGRKIEYQS
+529 YLGRNVQYKDNPSSTSKFINFPS
-539 YSSNYSFSLYPFRYG
+539 YYG
-554 VSAFFN
+554 YSAFYN
-560 QTKLKKVTI
+560 QSKLTKVTI
-569 GPEVRSL
+569 GPEVESL
-576 PDYLFYNCTAI
+576 PIYLFYKCTAI
-587 TDVID
+587 ESVIN
-592 LATKPN
+592 LALTPN
-598 SVGSDVFDNYSTPTL
+598 VAASNTFSTYSATL

-623 AAANV
+623 ATADV
-628 WKNFTKKYGMYSEGN
+628 WKLFDNKYSMYSEGS

-649 AETVAMVT
+649 AASEAMVT
-657 LYPGASPET
+657 LYPGSSPET

-697 LVQLPAT
+697 LVQLPST

-723 FNGQKVIGKGA
+723 FTSQKVIGKGA

-750 EKIGDRAFKNNTGI
+750 ETIGDRAFKNNTGI

-772 VKNIESEA
+772 LKNIESEA
-780 FFGCS
+780 FYGCS

-797 TIKTSA
+797 TIKASV

-817 NLKYLGNRAF
+817 NLKSLGNRAF
-827 FNNNVLTEIEIPG
+827 FNNKVLTEIEIPG
-840 TTATIGSQ
+840 TTTNIGSQ
-848 AFENCTNLSL
+848 TFENCTNLSL
-858 ATLNNGIETIGGNC
+858 ATLNNGIKNIGGNC

-886 TVTAIGD
+886 TVNSIGD
-893 NSFDGCTSLSTLTF
+893 NTFDGCTSLSTLTF
-907 AAGETDLY
+907 AASENELY

-954 FTGNYVTNLYNNL
+954 FTGNFVTNLYNNL
-967 FDGCSGIASIS
+967 FDGCTGITSIS
-978 LPKTLQ
+978 LPETLQ
-984 SINGYAFSNCSK
+984 SINGYAFRNCSQ
-996 LAEIVI
+996 LSEIV
-1002 PESVTTIGK
+1002 
-1011 HCFESCTSLAN
+1011 
-1022 VIVPEGVQT
+1022 VPEGVT
-1031 IGEYG
+1031 TVGEHC
-1036 FENCTSLVSISLP
+1036 FENCTSLTSVSLP
-1049 STMTVFENHLF
+1049 TTLKVLENHLF
-1060 RNCYNLEGMYFHPTV
+1060 KNCNQLESFVFQPTMEKV
-1075 TTIKENCFDKCSS
+1075 EEHCFDQCLS
-1088 LKDITFADSENAISI
+1088 LKNLRFDDGTRSI
-1103 SNMVS
+1103 AFSTVVS
-1108 MFRDCPLE
+1108 MFRDSPLE
-1116 NIYVGRNIDYSTED
+1116 NMYVGRNIDYTLIEG
-1130 ISKIP
+1130 KEKEAP
-1135 FYNRKNL
+1135 FYNRSTL
-1142 QNVTISD
+1142 TNVTISD

-1167 PRINIPDNVLEI
+1167 PSINVPDNVLEI
-1179 GRYAFAKCS
+1179 GMYAFAECS

-1212 LKSLIIPGAVNSV
+1212 LKSLIIPEAVNAV

-1232 CGALKDLRFEDS
+1232 CGALQDLRFEDS
-1244 ANPLTAAI
+1244 TNPLTAAI
-1252 ARSNTGMCGDTHL
+1252 ARSGMGMCGDTHL

-1279 GSNGYSPFYNL
+1279 KSNGYSPFYNL

-1302 MVTVCNDY
+1302 MVTECNDY

-1334 FSNMTTLQYCRMFD
+1334 FSDMTTLQYCRMFD

-1367 IFSKKVKTL
+1367 TFSKKVKTL

-1398 IEDNAFMNCN
+1398 IEDNAFMNCD

-1420 QLNIGRRNE
+1420 LLNIGRRNE
-1429 NGNFAAM
+1429 NGKFAAM

-1467 TLTDLRFGETLGDI
+1467 TLTDLRFGKTLGDI

-1508 YDCTALSGLTFNS
+1508 YDCTALSGLTLNS
-1521 GTKSLGEQTFAN
+1521 GTTSLGEQTFAN

-1558 DLVTLDLGNSLEII
+1558 ELVTLDLGNSLEII

-1608 VTIPDGCRLSSI
+1608 VTIPDSCRLSSI

-1629 GIEWISLSNRITSL
+1629 GIEWISLSNKITSL

-1696 WWEFFNIRPMSDGV
+1696 WWEFFNIRPMGDGV

-1744 SVGFSSDNMD
+1744 SVGFSSDNLD
-1754 IATVDS
+1754 VAIVDS
-1760 EGVITAVAV
+1760 DGVITAVAV

-1781 SGLYKICKITVV
+1781 SGFYKICKITVV
-1793 PTLMGS
+1793 PTLMGR
-1799 IELDNSSLTLR
+1799 IVLDNSSLTLR
-1810 ANREAKLTAQIFPA
+1810 ANREATLTAQIFPV

-1837 SSVATVDSEGNIV
+1837 SSVAAVDSEGNIV
-1850 TKYKGN
+1850 TKYQGN

-1889 VVTITDAVNTANY
+1889 AVTITDAVNTANY

-1948 VRSITRA
+1948 VRSIARA
-1955 MDVDKDA
+1955 TDVEKDA
-1962 LVIDDYKAKSGET
+1962 LVISDYSAKVGEKAT
-1975 ASLSVTLDNSIEYVA
+1975 LSVALDNSIDYVA

-2024 ERSMRI
+2024 ERSMRV
-2030 ALFDLDNNV
+2030 ALFDLDNNA

-2058 NEDVQIFNILASDAQ
+2058 NEDVEIFNILASDAQ

-2093 GTSIGNI
+2093 CTSIGNI
-2100 RIETSANAINVYNA
+2100 RISTSANAINVYNA
-2114 EGYEVAIYTIDGT
+2114 EGYEVAIYAIDGT

-2134 VSDMESRDVVDG
+2134 VSDKESRNVVG
-2146 VYVVAAGN
+2146 GIYVVAAGN
-2154 KVEKVIVK
+2154 KVEKVMVK

>member
-1 MKKLKNQSIKLWL
+1 M
-14 SLLFLVILTPIRAFS
+14 
-29 ASSVG
+29 
-34 INGLYYELNS
+34 
-44 SSNTAKVVYDSSYSS
+44 
-59 LPVSVI
+59 
-65 IPESVEYNGATY
+65 
-77 SVTEIGQ
+77 
-84 SAFSGCSKLESISI
+84 
-98 PGSVTKVGEVYYYSS
+98 
-113 SNNYNPNKYPSR
+113 
-125 YTSVFKGCTSLK
+125 
-137 KVRFEDGSNPV
+137 
-148 TLGSTY
+148 
-154 YNGSSTAIAGV
+154 
-165 NISGRGLFADCPLE
+165 
-179 EVYLGRKIYYII
+179 
-191 YNNNYPFSIY
+191 
-201 ASRYGF
+201 
-207 SAFFNQT
+207 FN
-214 KLKKV
+214 
-219 TIGPEVTS
+219 
-227 LLDYLFYKCT
+227 
-237 AIKDVSFGESMTSL
+237 
-251 GSHAFDGCSSLTSA
+251 
-265 MLPNSVTY
+265 
-273 INSYSFN
+273 
-280 DCTSIQSVSLGNA
+280 
-293 RAIESH
+293 
-299 AFFNNMS
+299 
-306 LKNLT
+306 
-311 MSPKLQT
+311 
-318 IEDYGFYRTQTLEDI
+318 
-333 SLPATLSS
+333 
-341 IGDYAFYYS
+341 
-350 GINDIIIPSSVNNI
+350 
-364 GEGAFEDSDLRSVR
+364 
-378 FGDGPVS
+378 
-385 MGSGCFANSRL
+385 
-396 QNVVI
+396 
-401 GDKLTEI
+401 
-408 SSGCFEGCSNL
+408 
-419 TDIHI
+419 
-424 GSSVTTIGQSA
+424 
-435 FSGCSKLE
+435 
-443 SISIPGSVTNVGEVY
+443 
-458 SCSSSNNNP
+458 
-467 NKDPSRY
+467 
-474 ISVFKGCTSL
+474 
-484 KKVRFED
+484 
-491 GANSVALGSTYYAGS
+491 
-506 SIAIAGVD
+506 
-514 IEGRGLFADCPLEEV
+514 
-529 YLGRKIEYQS
+529 
-539 YSSNYSFSLYPFRYG
+539 
-554 VSAFFN
+554 
-560 QTKLKKVTI
+560 
-569 GPEVRSL
+569 
-576 PDYLFYNCTAI
+576 
-587 TDVID
+587 
-592 LATKPN
+592 
-598 SVGSDVFDNYSTPTL
+598 
-613 YYPLESESKY
+613 
-623 AAANV
+623 
-628 WKNFTKKYGMYSEGN
+628 
-643 MLFIPT
+643 
-649 AETVAMVT
+649 
-657 LYPGASPET
+657 
-666 LAVPATINSNGTQLT
+666 
-681 VTKVMD
+681 
-687 KAFEACPDLT
+687 
-697 LVQLPAT
+697 
-704 LTEIGEEAFARN
+704 
-716 IKLSSIT
+716 
-723 FNGQKVIGKGA
+723 
-734 FTDCP
+734 
-739 SITSLT
+739 
-745 LPNSL
+745 
-750 EKIGDRAFKNNTGI
+750 
-764 TSVSFGTG
+764 
-772 VKNIESEA
+772 
-780 FFGCS
+780 
-785 ALTAARMPEMLD
+785 
-797 TIKTSA
+797 
-803 FENCVKLT
+803 
-811 YVSLGS
+811 
-817 NLKYLGNRAF
+817 
-827 FNNNVLTEIEIPG
+827 
-840 TTATIGSQ
+840 
-848 AFENCTNLSL
+848 
-858 ATLNNGIETIGGNC
+858 
-872 FKDCESLITISIPG
+872 
-886 TVTAIGD
+886 
-893 NSFDGCTSLSTLTF
+893 
-907 AAGETDLY
+907 
-915 IPYFSHSPLK
+915 
-925 TLRIGRNLKY
+925 
-935 AFGEDASPF
+935 
-944 KDKTTLTRVA
+944 
-954 FTGNYVTNLYNNL
+954 
-967 FDGCSGIASIS
+967 
-978 LPKTLQ
+978 
-984 SINGYAFSNCSK
+984 
-996 LAEIVI
+996 
-1002 PESVTTIGK
+1002 
-1011 HCFESCTSLAN
+1011 
-1022 VIVPEGVQT
+1022 
-1031 IGEYG
+1031 
-1036 FENCTSLVSISLP
+1036 
-1049 STMTVFENHLF
+1049 
-1060 RNCYNLEGMYFHPTV
+1060 
-1075 TTIKENCFDKCSS
+1075 
-1088 LKDITFADSENAISI
+1088 
-1103 SNMVS
+1103 
-1108 MFRDCPLE
+1108 
-1116 NIYVGRNIDYSTED
+1116 
-1130 ISKIP
+1130 
-1135 FYNRKNL
+1135 
-1142 QNVTISD
+1142 
-1149 KGGVTYLKPYFI
+1149 
-1161 YGASTL
+1161 
-1167 PRINIPDNVLEI
+1167 
-1179 GRYAFAKCS
+1179 
-1188 SLEEAVLSKN
+1188 
-1198 LSLIDE
+1198 
-1204 GLFDQDIA
+1204 
-1212 LKSLIIPGAVNSV
+1212 
-1225 NQYALRG
+1225 
-1232 CGALKDLRFEDS
+1232 
-1244 ANPLTAAI
+1244 
-1252 ARSNTGMCGDTHL
+1252 
-1265 ENLYIGRNIRYSAT
+1265 
-1279 GSNGYSPFYNL
+1279 
-1290 TSLKNVTFSNAG
+1290 
-1302 MVTVCNDY
+1302 
-1310 LLAGC
+1310 
-1315 STVENLSLPE
+1315 
-1325 SLVTIGNHT
+1325 
-1334 FSNMTTLQYCRMFD
+1334 

-1367 IFSKKVKTL
+1367 TFSKKVKTL

-1420 QLNIGRRNE
+1420 LLNIGRRNE

-1467 TLTDLRFGETLGDI
+1467 TLTDLRFGKTLGDI

-1810 ANREAKLTAQIFPA
+1810 ANREAKLTAQIFPV

-1948 VRSITRA
+1948 ARSIARA

-1975 ASLSVTLDNSIEYVA
+1975 VSLSVTLDNSIEYVA

-2007 IGNRAAACH
+2007 IGNRVAACH

-2030 ALFDLDNNV
+2030 ALFDLDNNT
-2039 FADNDEAVLELVV
+2039 FADNDEGVLELVV

-2058 NEDVQIFNILASDAQ
+2058 NEDVEIFNILASDAQ

-2114 EGYEVAIYTIDGT
+2114 EGYEVAIYTVDGT

-2134 VSDMESRDVVDG
+2134 VSDMESRDVVGG
-2146 VYVVAAGN
+2146 VYVVAVGN
-2154 KVEKVIVK
+2154 KVAKVIVK

>member
-1 MKKLKNQSIKLWL
+1 MTFKL
-14 SLLFLVILTPIRAFS
+14 SLFQRWLAMLSLI
-29 ASSVG
+29 VG
-34 INGLYYELNS
+34 ISLGANAAVNIDGLYYEL
-44 SSNTAKVVYDSSYSS
+44 SSNTRTATLTYQNTTTSNYSS
-59 LPVSVI
+59 LPVSVA
-65 IPESVEYNGATY
+65 IPEKVTYNGTEY
-77 SVTEIGQ
+77 TVTTIADK
-84 SAFSGCSKLESISI
+84 AFANCTSLESISI
-98 PGSVTKVGEVYYYSS
+98 PGSVTSIGTVQEYYTAYDLKIAGTALPF
-113 SNNYNPNKYPSR
+113 YN
-125 YTSVFKGCTSLK
+125 CTRLK
-137 KVRFEDGSNPV
+137 SIRFEDGNATLS
-148 TLGSTY
+148 LGSTY
-154 YNGSSTAIAGV
+154 NSRG
-165 NISGRGLFADCPLE
+165 ISYSKGLFYYSPLE
-179 EVYLGRKIYYII
+179 EVYLGRNVQYKDLGYDFIDYPSYYG
-191 YNNNYPFSIY
+191 Y
-201 ASRYGF
+201 
-207 SAFFNQT
+207 SAFYNQS
-214 KLKKV
+214 KLTKV
-219 TIGPEVTS
+219 TIGPEVES
-227 LLDYLFYKCT
+227 LPIYLFYKCT
-237 AIKDVSFGESMTSL
+237 AIKDVSFGESL
-251 GSHAFDGCSSLTSA
+251 KYIGSHAFDWCTSLTSA

-273 INSYSFN
+273 IDSYSFN
-280 DCTSIQSVSLGNA
+280 NCTSIQSASLGNA
-293 RAIESH
+293 TTVGSRA
-299 AFFNNMS
+299 FYNNQN

-318 IEDYGFYRTQTLEDI
+318 IGDYGFYKTLNLKDA
-333 SLPATLSS
+333 SLPSTLKS
-341 IGDYAFYYS
+341 IGTYAFSYS
-350 GINDIIIPSSVNNI
+350 GIRDIIIPSSVNSI
-364 GEGAFEDSDLRSVR
+364 GQDAFEYSNLQSVR
-378 FGDGPVS
+378 FGDGVIS
-385 MGSGCFANSRL
+385 IGSACFANSSL
-396 QNVVI
+396 QNVAI
-401 GDKLTEI
+401 GDKLTVIPE
-408 SSGCFEGCSNL
+408 SCFEGCTYLS
-419 TDIHI
+419 DIHI
-424 GSSVTTIGQSA
+424 GSNVTTIADKA
-435 FSGCSKLE
+435 FANCKSLK
-443 SISIPGSVTNVGEVY
+443 SISIPGSVTSIGTALEGSAGTNLPFY
-458 SCSSSNNNP
+458 N
-467 NKDPSRY
+467 
-474 ISVFKGCTSL
+474 CTRL
-484 KKVRFED
+484 KSIRFED
-491 GANSVALGSTYYAGS
+491 GNATLSLGSTYNSRGISYS
-506 SIAIAGVD
+506 K
-514 IEGRGLFADCPLEEV
+514 GLFYYSPLEEV
-529 YLGRKIEYQS
+529 YLGRNVQYID
-539 YSSNYSFSLYPFRYG
+539 FSTGYDFIDYPSCYG
-554 VSAFFN
+554 YSAFYN
-560 QTKLKKVTI
+560 KSKLTKVTI
-569 GPEVRSL
+569 GPKVKSL
-576 PDYLFYNCTAI
+576 PSYLFYECSGI
-587 TDVID
+587 KDVIN
-592 LATKPN
+592 LATTPN
-598 SVGSDVFDNYSTPTL
+598 SVGSNVFENYSVPTL

-623 AAANV
+623 ISANV
-628 WKNFTKKYGMYSEGN
+628 WRNFSKKHGMYSEGS

-649 AETVAMVT
+649 AASEAMVT
-657 LYPGASPET
+657 LYPGSSPET

-697 LVQLPAT
+697 LVQLPST

-723 FNGQKVIGKGA
+723 FTSQKVIGKGA

-750 EKIGDRAFKNNTGI
+750 ETIGDRAFKNNTGI

-772 VKNIESEA
+772 LKNIESEA
-780 FFGCS
+780 FYGCS

-797 TIKTSA
+797 TIKASA

-817 NLKYLGNRAF
+817 NLKSLGNRAF
-827 FNNNVLTEIEIPG
+827 FNNKVLTEIEIPG
-840 TTATIGSQ
+840 TTTNIGSQ
-848 AFENCTNLSL
+848 SFENCTNLSL
-858 ATLNNGIETIGGNC
+858 ATLNNGIKNIGGNC

-886 TVTAIGD
+886 TVDSIGD
-893 NSFDGCTSLSTLTF
+893 NTFDGCTSLSSLTF
-907 AAGETDLY
+907 AAGENELY

-954 FTGNYVTNLYNNL
+954 FTGNFVTNLYNNL
-967 FDGCSGIASIS
+967 FDGCTGIANIT
-978 LPKTLQ
+978 LPNTLK
-984 SINGYAFSNCSK
+984 SINDYAFRNCSK
-996 LAEIVI
+996 LSEIEIPDSVI
-1002 PESVTTIGK
+1002 TIGK
-1011 HCFESCTSLAN
+1011 HCFESCTSLSK
-1022 VIVPEGVQT
+1022 VIVREGVKT

-1049 STMTVFENHLF
+1049 STLTVLENHLF
-1060 RNCYNLEGMYFHPTV
+1060 RNCYNLANMYFHPSV
-1075 TTIKENCFDKCSS
+1075 TTINEYCFDKCSG

-1103 SNMVS
+1103 SSTVS

-1116 NIYVGRNIDYSTED
+1116 NIYVGRNIDYSTVE
-1130 ISKIP
+1130 ILQVP
-1135 FYNRKNL
+1135 FYNRTNL

-1149 KGGVTYLKPYFI
+1149 KGGVTYLRPYFI
-1161 YGASTL
+1161 FGANTL
-1167 PRINIPDNVLEI
+1167 PKINIPDNVLEI
-1179 GRYAFAKCS
+1179 GKYAFAECS

-1212 LKSLIIPGAVNSV
+1212 LKSLIIPGAVNAV

-1244 ANPLTAAI
+1244 TNPLTAAI

-1279 GSNGYSPFYNL
+1279 KSNGYSPFYNL

-1302 MVTVCNDY
+1302 VVTECNNY
-1310 LLAGC
+1310 LFYKCTG
-1315 STVENLSLPE
+1315 VENLTLPE
-1325 SLVTIGNHT
+1325 SLVTVGNYT
-1334 FSNMTTLQYCRMFD
+1334 FSGMTSLQYCRMFD
-1348 NVESVGEYGFAG
+1348 NVESIGQYGFAD

-1398 IEDNAFMNCN
+1398 IEDNAFMNCD

-1420 QLNIGRRNE
+1420 LLNIGRRNE

-1467 TLTDLRFGETLGDI
+1467 TLTDLRFGKTLGDI

-1508 YDCTALSGLTFNS
+1508 YDCTALSGLTLNS
-1521 GTKSLGEQTFAN
+1521 GTTSLGEQTFAN

-1558 DLVTLDLGNSLEII
+1558 ELVTLDLGNSLEII

-1608 VTIPDGCRLSSI
+1608 VTIPDSCRLSSI

-1629 GIEWISLSNRITSL
+1629 GIEWISLSNKITSL

-1696 WWEFFNIRPMSDGV
+1696 WWEFFNIRPMGDGV

-1744 SVGFSSDNMD
+1744 SVGFSSDNLD
-1754 IATVDS
+1754 VAIVDS
-1760 EGVITAVAV
+1760 DGVITAVAV

-1781 SGLYKICKITVV
+1781 SGFYKICKITVV
-1793 PTLMGS
+1793 PTLMGR
-1799 IELDNSSLTLR
+1799 IVLDNSSLTLR
-1810 ANREAKLTAQIFPA
+1810 ANREATLTAQIFPV

-1837 SSVATVDSEGNIV
+1837 SSVAAVDSEGNIV
-1850 TKYKGN
+1850 TKYQGN

-1889 VVTITDAVNTANY
+1889 AVTITDAVNTANY

-1948 VRSITRA
+1948 VRSIARA
-1955 MDVDKDA
+1955 TDVEKDA
-1962 LVIDDYKAKSGET
+1962 LVISDYSAKVGEKAT
-1975 ASLSVTLDNSIEYVA
+1975 LSVALDNSIDYVA

-2024 ERSMRI
+2024 ERSMRV
-2030 ALFDLDNNV
+2030 ALFDLDNNA

-2058 NEDVQIFNILASDAQ
+2058 NEDVEIFNILASDAQ

-2100 RIETSANAINVYNA
+2100 RISTSANAINVYNA

-2134 VSDMESRDVVDG
+2134 VSDMESRNVVG
-2146 VYVVAAGN
+2146 GIYVVAVGN
-2154 KVEKVIVK
+2154 KVAKVIVK

>member
-1 MKKLKNQSIKLWL
+1 MTFKL
-14 SLLFLVILTPIRAFS
+14 SLFQRWLAMLSLI
-29 ASSVG
+29 VG
-34 INGLYYELNS
+34 ISLGANAAVNIDGLYYEL
-44 SSNTAKVVYDSSYSS
+44 SSNTRTATLTYQNTTTSNYSS
-59 LPVSVI
+59 LPVSVT
-65 IPESVEYNGATY
+65 IPEKVTYNGTEY
-77 SVTEIGQ
+77 TVTTITNA
-84 SAFSGCSKLESISI
+84 AFANCKSLESISI
-98 PGSVTKVGEVYYYSS
+98 PGSVTSIGTACKGSGGALPF
-113 SNNYNPNKYPSR
+113 YN
-125 YTSVFKGCTSLK
+125 CTRLK
-137 KVRFEDGSNPV
+137 SIRFEDGNATLS
-148 TLGSTY
+148 LGSTY
-154 YNGSSTAIAGV
+154 SDGGTSFPK
-165 NISGRGLFADCPLE
+165 GLFYYSPLLE
-179 EVYLGRKIYYII
+179 EVYLGRNIQYDDFSTSYTFS
-191 YNNNYPFSIY
+191 NYPD
-201 ASRYGF
+201 RYGY
-207 SAFFNQT
+207 SAFCYNKS
-214 KLKKV
+214 KLTKV

-227 LLDYLFYKCT
+227 LPKYLFYNCT
-237 AIKDVSFGESMTSL
+237 AIKDVSFGDSLTSL
-251 GSHAFDGCSSLTSA
+251 GSHAFDGCTSLTSA

-273 INSYSFN
+273 IDSYSFK
-280 DCTSIQSVSLGNA
+280 DCTSLQSASLGNA
-293 RAIESH
+293 TTVGSY
-299 AFFNNMS
+299 AFYNNQN

-311 MSPKLQT
+311 MSPKLRT
-318 IEDYGFYRTQTLEDI
+318 IGNYGFYQTPNLKDV
-333 SLPATLSS
+333 SLPSTLKS
-341 IGDYAFYYS
+341 IGSYAFSYS
-350 GINDIIIPSSVNNI
+350 GIRDIIIPSSVNEI
-364 GEGAFEDSDLRSVR
+364 GNNTFEYSNLQSVR
-378 FGDGPVS
+378 FGDGVIS
-385 MGSGCFANSRL
+385 IGSACFANSSL

-401 GDKLTEI
+401 GDSLTKI
-408 SSGCFEGCSNL
+408 PYSCFEGCTYLS
-419 TDIHI
+419 DIHI
-424 GSSVTTIGQSA
+424 GSNVKTIANAA
-435 FSGCSKLE
+435 FANCKSLK
-443 SISIPGSVTNVGEVY
+443 SISIPGSVTSIGTAYENESMAATGLPFY
-458 SCSSSNNNP
+458 N
-467 NKDPSRY
+467 
-474 ISVFKGCTSL
+474 CTRL
-484 KKVRFED
+484 KSIRFED
-491 GANSVALGSTYYAGS
+491 GNATLSLGSTYSDGGTS
-506 SIAIAGVD
+506 FPK
-514 IEGRGLFADCPLEEV
+514 GLFYYSPLLEEV
-529 YLGRKIEYQS
+529 YLGRNIQYDDFSTS
-539 YSSNYSFSLYPFRYG
+539 YTFSNYPDRYG
-554 VSAFFN
+554 YSAFCYN
-560 QTKLKKVTI
+560 KSKLTKVTI
-569 GPEVRSL
+569 GPEVKSL
-576 PDYLFYNCTAI
+576 PEYLFYKCTAI
-587 TDVID
+587 ESVINLALTPNVAASNTFSTDS
-592 LATKPN
+592 A
-598 SVGSDVFDNYSTPTL
+598 TL

-623 AAANV
+623 ATADV
-628 WKNFTKKYGMYSEGN
+628 WKLFDNKYGMYSEGS

-649 AETVAMVT
+649 AASEAMVT
-657 LYPGASPET
+657 LYPGSNPET

-697 LVQLPAT
+697 LVQLPST

-723 FNGQKVIGKGA
+723 FTGQKVIGKGA

-750 EKIGDRAFKNNTGI
+750 ETIGDQAFKNNTGI

-772 VKNIESEA
+772 LKNIESEA
-780 FFGCS
+780 FYGCS
-785 ALTAARMPEMLD
+785 ALTAARMPEMLE
-797 TIKTSA
+797 TIKASA

-811 YVSLGS
+811 YVFLGS
-817 NLKYLGNRAF
+817 NLKSLGNRAF
-827 FNNNVLTEIEIPG
+827 FNNKVLTEIEIPG
-840 TTATIGSQ
+840 TTTNIGSQ
-848 AFENCTNLSL
+848 TFENCTNLSL
-858 ATLNNGIETIGGNC
+858 ATLNNGIKNIGGYC
-872 FKDCESLITISIPG
+872 FKDCESLVTISIPS
-886 TVTAIGD
+886 TVDSVRD
-893 NSFDGCTSLSTLTF
+893 NTFDGCTSLSTLTF
-907 AAGETDLY
+907 AAGENELY

-954 FTGNYVTNLYNNL
+954 FTGNFVTNLYNNL
-967 FDGCSGIASIS
+967 FDGCTGITSIS
-978 LPKTLQ
+978 LPETLQ
-984 SINGYAFSNCSK
+984 SINGYAFRNCSK
-996 LAEIVI
+996 LSEIV
-1002 PESVTTIGK
+1002 
-1011 HCFESCTSLAN
+1011 
-1022 VIVPEGVQT
+1022 VPEGVT
-1031 IGEYG
+1031 TVGEHC
-1036 FENCTSLVSISLP
+1036 FENCTSLTSVSLP
-1049 STMTVFENHLF
+1049 TTLKVLENHLF
-1060 RNCYNLEGMYFHPTV
+1060 KNCNQLESFVFQPTMEKV
-1075 TTIKENCFDKCSS
+1075 EEHCFDQCLS
-1088 LKDITFADSENAISI
+1088 LKNLRFDDGTRSI
-1103 SNMVS
+1103 AFSTVVS
-1108 MFRDCPLE
+1108 MFRDSPLE
-1116 NIYVGRNIDYSTED
+1116 NMYVGRNIDYTLIAGKEA
-1130 ISKIP
+1130 P
-1135 FYNRKNL
+1135 FYNRSTL
-1142 QNVTISD
+1142 TNVTISD
-1149 KGGVTYLKPYFI
+1149 KGGVTYLRPYFI

-1167 PRINIPDNVLEI
+1167 PSINVPDNVLEI
-1179 GRYAFAKCS
+1179 GMYAFAKCS

-1198 LSLIDE
+1198 LSLIDK

-1212 LKSLIIPGAVNSV
+1212 LKSLIIPGAVNAV

-1232 CGALKDLRFEDS
+1232 CGALQDLRFEDS
-1244 ANPLTAAI
+1244 TNPLTAAI
-1252 ARSNTGMCGDTHL
+1252 ARSNIGMCGDTHL

-1279 GSNGYSPFYNL
+1279 DSTGYSPFYNL

-1302 MVTVCNDY
+1302 MVTECNDY

-1334 FSNMTTLQYCRMFD
+1334 FSDMTTLQYCRMFD

-1367 IFSKKVKTL
+1367 TFSKKVKTL

-1398 IEDNAFMNCN
+1398 IEDNAFMNCD

-1420 QLNIGRRNE
+1420 LLNIGRRNE

-1436 FSDSPVQSLYL
+1436 FSDSPIQSLYL

-1453 NIDEESYAPFYNRS
+1453 NIDEESYAPFYNHS
-1467 TLTDLRFGETLGDI
+1467 TLTDLRFGKTLGDI

-1508 YDCTALSGLTFNS
+1508 YDCTALSGLTLNS
-1521 GTKSLGEQTFAN
+1521 GTTSLGEQTFAN

-1558 DLVTLDLGNSLEII
+1558 ELVTLDLGNSLEII

-1608 VTIPDGCRLSSI
+1608 VTIPDSCRLSSI

-1629 GIEWISLSNRITSL
+1629 GIEWISLSNKITSL
-1643 GANSFDGCNSI
+1643 GANSFDGCDSI

-1696 WWEFFNIRPMSDGV
+1696 WWEFFNIRPMGDGV

-1760 EGVITAVAV
+1760 AGVITAVAV

-1781 SGLYKICKITVV
+1781 SGFYKICKITVV

-1810 ANREAKLTAQIFPA
+1810 ANREATLTAQIFPL

-1850 TKYKGN
+1850 TKYQGN
-1856 ATIKATA
+1856 TTIKATA

-1877 LPPLAGDSNDND
+1877 LPPLVGDSNDND
-1889 VVTITDAVNTANY
+1889 ALTITDAVNTANY

-1948 VRSITRA
+1948 VRSIARA

-1962 LVIDDYKAKSGET
+1962 LVIDDYNAKSGET
-1975 ASLSVTLDNSIEYVA
+1975 ASLSVTLDNTIEYVA

-2007 IGNRAAACH
+2007 IGNRVAACH

-2030 ALFDLDNNV
+2030 ALFDLDNNT
-2039 FADNDEAVLELVV
+2039 FADNDEGVLELVV

-2058 NEDVQIFNILASDAQ
+2058 NEDVEIFNILASDAQ

-2114 EGYEVAIYTIDGT
+2114 EGYEVAIYTVDGT
-2127 TLSRFTA
+2127 TISRFTA
-2134 VSDMESRDVVDG
+2134 VSDMESRDVVGG

>member
-1 MKKLKNQSIKLWL
+1 MV
-14 SLLFLVILTPIRAFS
+14 LVGS
-29 ASSVG
+29 ACFR
-34 INGLYYELNS
+34 
-44 SSNTAKVVYDSSYSS
+44 YSS
-59 LPVSVI
+59 IRTVVI
-65 IPESVEYNGATY
+65 GDELTEIPESCFEGCTY
-77 SVTEIGQ
+77 LSDIHIGSNVTTIADK
-84 SAFSGCSKLESISI
+84 AFANCTSLESISI
-98 PGSVTKVGEVYYYSS
+98 PGSVTSIGEVLRDYSS
-113 SNNYNPNKYPSR
+113 T
-125 YTSVFKGCTSLK
+125 YTSNSNYYGQAGKALPFYKCTSLK
-137 KVRFEDGSNPV
+137 SVRFEDGNA
-148 TLGSTY
+148 TLYLGSAY
-154 YNGSSTAIAGV
+154 SS
-165 NISGRGLFADCPLE
+165 SGESYSKGLFYYSPLE
-179 EVYLGRKIYYII
+179 DVYLGRNVQYTDYSTSYKFI
-191 YNNNYPFSIY
+191 NYPEY
-201 ASRYGF
+201 YGY
-207 SAFFNQT
+207 SAFYNQS
-214 KLKKV
+214 KLTKV
-219 TIGPEVTS
+219 TIGPEVES
-227 LLDYLFYKCT
+227 LPNYLFYKCT
-237 AIKDVSFGESMTSL
+237 AIESVINF
-251 GSHAFDGCSSLTSA
+251 ALT
-265 MLPNSVTY
+265 PNV
-273 INSYSFN
+273 
-280 DCTSIQSVSLGNA
+280 A
-293 RAIESH
+293 A
-299 AFFNNMS
+299 
-306 LKNLT
+306 
-311 MSPKLQT
+311 
-318 IEDYGFYRTQTLEDI
+318 
-333 SLPATLSS
+333 
-341 IGDYAFYYS
+341 
-350 GINDIIIPSSVNNI
+350 
-364 GEGAFEDSDLRSVR
+364 
-378 FGDGPVS
+378 
-385 MGSGCFANSRL
+385 
-396 QNVVI
+396 
-401 GDKLTEI
+401 
-408 SSGCFEGCSNL
+408 SN
-419 TDIHI
+419 T
-424 GSSVTTIGQSA
+424 
-435 FSGCSKLE
+435 F
-443 SISIPGSVTNVGEVY
+443 
-458 SCSSSNNNP
+458 
-467 NKDPSRY
+467 
-474 ISVFKGCTSL
+474 
-484 KKVRFED
+484 
-491 GANSVALGSTYYAGS
+491 STY
-506 SIAIAGVD
+506 
-514 IEGRGLFADCPLEEV
+514 
-529 YLGRKIEYQS
+529 
-539 YSSNYSFSLYPFRYG
+539 
-554 VSAFFN
+554 SA
-560 QTKLKKVTI
+560 
-569 GPEVRSL
+569 
-576 PDYLFYNCTAI
+576 
-587 TDVID
+587 
-592 LATKPN
+592 
-598 SVGSDVFDNYSTPTL
+598 TL

-623 AAANV
+623 ATADV
-628 WKNFTKKYGMYSEGN
+628 WKLFDNKYGMYSEGS

-649 AETVAMVT
+649 AASEAMVT
-657 LYPGASPET
+657 LYPGSSPET

-697 LVQLPAT
+697 LVQLPST

-723 FNGQKVIGKGA
+723 FTGQKVIGKGA

-750 EKIGDRAFKNNTGI
+750 ETIGDRAFKNNTGI

-772 VKNIESEA
+772 LKNIESEA
-780 FFGCS
+780 FYGCS

-797 TIKTSA
+797 TIKASA

-817 NLKYLGNRAF
+817 NLKSLGNRAF
-827 FNNNVLTEIEIPG
+827 FNNKVLTEIEIPG
-840 TTATIGSQ
+840 TTTTIGSQ
-848 AFENCTNLSL
+848 AFEKCTNLSL
-858 ATLNNGIETIGGNC
+858 ATLNNGIKNIGGNC
-872 FKDCESLITISIPG
+872 FKDCKSLITMSIPG
-886 TVTAIGD
+886 TVNSIGD

-907 AAGETDLY
+907 AAGENKLY
-915 IPYFSHSPLK
+915 IPSFKHSPLK
-925 TLRIGRNLKY
+925 TLRIGRNLIY
-935 AFGEDASPF
+935 DSFDSPF
-944 KDKTTLTRVA
+944 KDKATLTRVA
-954 FTGNYVTNLYNNL
+954 FTGNYVTNLYYNL
-967 FDGCSGIASIS
+967 FNGCTGITSIS

-984 SINGYAFSNCSK
+984 SISDNVFRNCSK
-996 LAEIVI
+996 LSEIV
-1002 PESVTTIGK
+1002 
-1011 HCFESCTSLAN
+1011 
-1022 VIVPEGVQT
+1022 VPEGVT
-1031 IGEYG
+1031 TVGKGCFMNCTSLTSVSLPEGVTTVGEHC
-1036 FENCTSLVSISLP
+1036 FENCTSLTSVSLP
-1049 STMTVFENHLF
+1049 TTLKVLEEYLFYNCKKLESFVFQ
-1060 RNCYNLEGMYFHPTV
+1060 PTV
-1075 TTIKENCFDKCSS
+1075 ETVEMLCFVNCLS
-1088 LKDITFADSENAISI
+1088 LKNLRFDDGTSTITLSTF
-1103 SNMVS
+1103 VS
-1108 MFRDCPLE
+1108 MFRDSPLE
-1116 NIYVGRNIDYSTED
+1116 EIYVGRNIDYTLIEG
-1130 ISKIP
+1130 KEKEAP
-1135 FYNRKNL
+1135 FYNRSTL
-1142 QNVTISD
+1142 TNVTISD
-1149 KGGVTYLKPYFI
+1149 KGGVTYLRPYFI

-1167 PRINIPDNVLEI
+1167 TNINVPDNVKSI
-1179 GRYAFAKCS
+1179 GNYAFAGCS
-1188 SLEEAVLSKN
+1188 SLEEVVLSKN
-1198 LSLIDE
+1198 LSSIAK
-1204 GLFDQDIA
+1204 GLFYNDIA
-1212 LKSLIIPGAVNSV
+1212 LKSLIIPGAANTVG
-1225 NQYALRG
+1225 QYALSG
-1232 CGALKDLRFEDS
+1232 CSALKDLRFEDS
-1244 ANPLTAAI
+1244 TNPLTAAI
-1252 ARSNTGMCGDTHL
+1252 ARSNIGMCGDTHL

-1279 GSNGYSPFYNL
+1279 DSTGYSPFYNL

-1302 MVTVCNDY
+1302 MVTECNDY

-1315 STVENLSLPE
+1315 STVENLTLPE
-1325 SLVTIGNHT
+1325 SLVTVGNYT
-1334 FSNMTTLQYCRMFD
+1334 FSGMTSLQYCRMFD
-1348 NVESVGEYGFAG
+1348 NVESVGEYGFAD

-1367 IFSKKVKTL
+1367 IFSKKIKIL
-1376 RNNLFMNCTS
+1376 SEGLFRNCTS

-1398 IEDNAFMNCN
+1398 IEDNAFMNCS

-1436 FSDSPVQSLYL
+1436 FSDSPIESLYL
-1447 SRWLIY
+1447 SRWLAY
-1453 NIDEESYAPFYNRS
+1453 NIDSESYAPFFNHS
-1467 TLTDLRFGETLGDI
+1467 ALTDLRFGATLGDI
-1481 GKFLFEKCSS
+1481 GKFLFEGCSS
-1491 IATVNIPGVESI
+1491 ITNVNIPGVESI
-1503 GEKAF
+1503 GERAF

-1558 DLVTLDLGNSLEII
+1558 ELVTLNLGDSLEII

-1696 WWEFFNIRPMSDGV
+1696 WWEFFNIRPMGDGV

-1744 SVGFSSDNMD
+1744 SVGFSSDNLD
-1754 IATVDS
+1754 VATVDS
-1760 EGVITAVAV
+1760 DGVITAVAV

-1781 SGLYKICKITVV
+1781 SGFYKICKITVV
-1793 PTLMGS
+1793 PTLMGR

-1810 ANREAKLTAQIFPA
+1810 ANRETTLTAQIFPV

-1850 TKYKGN
+1850 TKYQGN

-1889 VVTITDAVNTANY
+1889 AVTITDAVNTANY

-1948 VRSITRA
+1948 VRSIARA
-1955 MDVDKDA
+1955 TDVEKDA
-1962 LVIDDYKAKSGET
+1962 LVISDYSAKVGEK
-1975 ASLSVTLDNSIEYVA
+1975 ASLSVALDNSIDYVA

-2024 ERSMRI
+2024 ERSMRV
-2030 ALFDLDNNV
+2030 ALFDLDNNA

-2058 NEDVQIFNILASDAQ
+2058 NEDVEIFNILASDAQ

-2100 RIETSANAINVYNA
+2100 RIATSANAINVYNA
-2114 EGYEVAIYTIDGT
+2114 EGYEVAIYAIDGT

-2134 VSDMESRDVVDG
+2134 VSDKESRNVVG
-2146 VYVVAAGN
+2146 GIYVVAAGN
-2154 KVEKVIVK
+2154 KVEKVMVK

>member
-1 MKKLKNQSIKLWL
+1 MTFKL
-14 SLLFLVILTPIRAFS
+14 SLFQRWLAMLSLI
-29 ASSVG
+29 VG
-34 INGLYYELNS
+34 ISLGANAGVNIDGLYYVLNS
-44 SSNTAKVVYDSSYSS
+44 PKTGEATLTYQNTTTSNYSS
-59 LPVSVI
+59 LPVSVA
-65 IPESVEYNGATY
+65 IPEKVTYNGTEY
-77 SVTEIGQ
+77 TVTTIADK
-84 SAFSGCSKLESISI
+84 AFANCTSLESISI
-98 PGSVTKVGEVYYYSS
+98 PGSVTSIGTVNG
-113 SNNYNPNKYPSR
+113 
-125 YTSVFKGCTSLK
+125 YTSASPSDSDYFGNAGKALPFYGCTSLK
-137 KVRFEDGSNPV
+137 SVRFEDGDAMLS
-148 TLGSTY
+148 LGSAY
-154 YNGSSTAIAGV
+154 SSI
-165 NISGRGLFADCPLE
+165 NPEGLFYYSPLE
-179 EVYLGRKIYYII
+179 EVYLGRNVQYKDYYTD
-191 YNNNYPFSIY
+191 YSFTWRPSY
-201 ASRYGF
+201 YGY
-207 SAFFNQT
+207 SAFYNKS
-214 KLKKV
+214 KLTKV
-219 TIGPEVTS
+219 TIGPEVKS
-227 LLDYLFYKCT
+227 LPIYLFYQCT
-237 AIKDVSFGESMTSL
+237 AIKDVSFGESMTSI
-251 GSHAFDGCSSLTSA
+251 GSYAFDGCTSLTSA

-273 INSYSFN
+273 IGSYSFYN
-280 DCTSIQSVSLGNA
+280 CTSIQSASLGNA
-293 RAIESH
+293 TTVGIG
-299 AFFNNMS
+299 AFYNNQN

-318 IEDYGFYRTQTLEDI
+318 IGDYGFCKTPNLKDV
-333 SLPATLSS
+333 SLPTALNS
-341 IGDYAFYYS
+341 IGSYAFSYS
-350 GINDIIIPSSVNNI
+350 GIRDIIVPSSVNKI
-364 GEGAFEDSDLRSVR
+364 GNNTFEYSNLQSVR
-378 FGDGPVS
+378 FGDGVIS
-385 MGSGCFANSRL
+385 IGSACFANSSL
-396 QNVVI
+396 QSVVI

-408 SSGCFEGCSNL
+408 PESCFDGCTYLS
-419 TDIHI
+419 DIHI
-424 GSSVTTIGQSA
+424 GSNVETIADKA
-435 FSGCSKLE
+435 FANCTSLE
-443 SISIPGSVTNVGEVY
+443 SISIPGSVTSIGTVNGY
-458 SCSSSNNNP
+458 TSAS
-467 NKDPSRY
+467 PSDSDY
-474 ISVFKGCTSL
+474 FGNAGKALPFYGCTSL
-484 KKVRFED
+484 KSVRFED
-491 GANSVALGSTYYAGS
+491 GDAMLSLGSAYS
-506 SIAIAGVD
+506 SINP
-514 IEGRGLFADCPLEEV
+514 EGLFYYSPLEEV
-529 YLGRKIEYQS
+529 YLGRNVQYKDY
-539 YSSNYSFSLYPFRYG
+539 YTDYSFTWRPSYYG
-554 VSAFFN
+554 YSAFYN
-560 QTKLKKVTI
+560 KSKLTKVTI
-569 GPEVRSL
+569 GPEVKSL
-576 PDYLFYNCTAI
+576 PIYLFYQCTAI
-587 TDVID
+587 ESVIN
-592 LATKPN
+592 LALTPN
-598 SVGSDVFDNYSTPTL
+598 VAASNTFFTYSATL

-623 AAANV
+623 ATADV
-628 WKNFTKKYGMYSEGN
+628 WKLFDNKYGMYSEGS

-649 AETVAMVT
+649 AASEAMVT
-657 LYPGASPET
+657 LYPGSNPET

-697 LVQLPAT
+697 LVQLPST

-723 FNGQKVIGKGA
+723 FTGQKVIGKGA

-750 EKIGDRAFKNNTGI
+750 ETIGDRAFKNNTGI

-772 VKNIESEA
+772 LKNIESEA
-780 FFGCS
+780 FYGCS

-797 TIKTSA
+797 TIKASA

-817 NLKYLGNRAF
+817 NLKSLGNRAF
-827 FNNNVLTEIEIPG
+827 FNNKVLTEIEIPG
-840 TTATIGSQ
+840 TTTNIGSQ
-848 AFENCTNLSL
+848 TFENCTNLSL
-858 ATLNNGIETIGGNC
+858 ATLNNGIKTIGGNC

-886 TVTAIGD
+886 TVNSIGD
-893 NSFDGCTSLSTLTF
+893 NSFDGCTSLSSLTF
-907 AAGETDLY
+907 AAGENELY

-967 FDGCSGIASIS
+967 FDGCTGITSIS

-984 SINGYAFSNCSK
+984 SINGYVFRNCSK
-996 LAEIVI
+996 LSEIV
-1002 PESVTTIGK
+1002 
-1011 HCFESCTSLAN
+1011 
-1022 VIVPEGVQT
+1022 VPEGVT
-1031 IGEYG
+1031 TVGEHC
-1036 FENCTSLVSISLP
+1036 FENCTSLTSVSLP
-1049 STMTVFENHLF
+1049 TTLKVLENHLF
-1060 RNCYNLEGMYFHPTV
+1060 NNCNKLESFVFQPTMDTV
-1075 TTIKENCFDKCSS
+1075 EEHCFDQCLS
-1088 LKDITFADSENAISI
+1088 LKNLRFDDGTSTITLSTV
-1103 SNMVS
+1103 VS
-1108 MFRDCPLE
+1108 MFGDSPLE
-1116 NIYVGRNIDYSTED
+1116 NMYVGRNIDYTLIEG
-1130 ISKIP
+1130 KEKEAP
-1135 FYNRKNL
+1135 FYNRSTL
-1142 QNVTISD
+1142 TNVTISD
-1149 KGGVTYLKPYFI
+1149 KGGVTYLRPYFI

-1167 PRINIPDNVLEI
+1167 PGINVPDNVLEI
-1179 GRYAFAKCS
+1179 GMYAFAECS

-1212 LKSLIIPGAVNSV
+1212 LKSLIIPGAVNAV

-1232 CGALKDLRFEDS
+1232 CGALQDLRFEDS
-1244 ANPLTAAI
+1244 TNPLTAAI
-1252 ARSNTGMCGDTHL
+1252 ARSGMGMCGDTHL
-1265 ENLYIGRNIRYSAT
+1265 ENLYIGRNIRYSAAD
-1279 GSNGYSPFYNL
+1279 SDGYSPFYNL

-1302 MVTVCNDY
+1302 MVTECNDY

-1334 FSNMTTLQYCRMFD
+1334 FSDMTTLQYCRMFN

-1367 IFSKKVKTL
+1367 TFSKKVKTL

-1420 QLNIGRRNE
+1420 LLNIGRRNE

-1781 SGLYKICKITVV
+1781 SGLYKT
-1793 PTLMGS
+1793 
-1799 IELDNSSLTLR
+1799 
-1810 ANREAKLTAQIFPA
+1810 
-1824 TTTNKEIIWSSSN
+1824 
-1837 SSVATVDSEGNIV
+1837 
-1850 TKYKGN
+1850 
-1856 ATIKATA
+1856 
-1863 ADGSGVMASCELTV
+1863 
-1877 LPPLAGDSNDND
+1877 
-1889 VVTITDAVNTANY
+1889 
-1902 AVGNPVENFCFEA
+1902 
-1915 ADVNG
+1915 
-1920 DNRVTVADASATIGI
+1920 
-1935 ILEQEAETSSRAM
+1935 
-1948 VRSITRA
+1948 
-1955 MDVDKDA
+1955 
-1962 LVIDDYKAKSGET
+1962 
-1975 ASLSVTLDNSIEYVA
+1975 
-1990 MQADIVV
+1990 
-1997 PEGMTLVDVK
+1997 
-2007 IGNRAAACH
+2007 
-2016 SLVTRRID
+2016 
-2024 ERSMRI
+2024 
-2030 ALFDLDNNV
+2030 
-2039 FADNDEAVLELVV
+2039 
-2052 KVNSAT
+2052 
-2058 NEDVQIFNILASDAQ
+2058 
-2073 ANEYVLTSTGGHN
+2073 
-2086 NEISGIE
+2086 
-2093 GTSIGNI
+2093 
-2100 RIETSANAINVYNA
+2100 
-2114 EGYEVAIYTIDGT
+2114 
-2127 TLSRFTA
+2127 
-2134 VSDMESRDVVDG
+2134 
-2146 VYVVAAGN
+2146 
-2154 KVEKVIVK
+2154 